1 MTHADLFQRFPSRAL
16 VPKPHSMTSPTPLTP
31 RIAALNAVIAVFT
44 KATALDGALAQD
56 RSLQALEPRDRAF
69 ARAIASA
76 AVRRVGALQAALD
89 ALIDRP
95 LPDKA
100 TRARL
105 ALLCGAAERLVLD
118 GAAHAAVDSWVSIM
132 DSHKDTQRYKN
143 LANAVLRRVSSGKAL
158 AAFEAADPRA
168 DLPDWLSARWTTAYG
183 EDTARAMAAARAVP
197 PTLDLTLKPQTD
209 TIALADAIG
218 AEVLPLGTVRRRD
231 PGAVEGLPGFEA
243 GDWWVQDYA
252 AALPARLLGVKAGER
267 VADLCAAPGGKT
279 LQLAAMGAEVVAVE
293 ASPKRMKKVA
303 ANLER
308 TGLSAELVTAD
319 LGQWQPDAPFDAI
332 LLDAPCTATGTLRRR
347 PDAAWAKQD
356 GDVANLAALQARLL
370 DAAFEM
376 LKPGGR
382 LVYCT
387 CSLEPEEGEAQLSS
401 FLERT
406 PEATVSAIAADELP
420 KLADALTPEGSV
432 RTRPDLWAQ
441 RGSMDGFFMA
451 RLVKA

>member
-1 MTHADLFQRFPSRAL
+1 MTN
-16 VPKPHSMTSPTPLTP
+16 PTPLTA
-31 RIAALNAVIAVFT
+31 RVSALNAVITVFT

-89 ALIDRP
+89 TLIDRP
-95 LPDKA
+95 LPEKA
-100 TRARL
+100 IWARL
-105 ALLCGAAERLVLD
+105 ALLCAAAERLVLD

-132 DSHKDTQRYKN
+132 DEHKDTQRYKN
-143 LANAVLRRVSSGKAL
+143 LANAVLRRVVSGKAR
-158 AAFEAADPRA
+158 AAFDAADPRA
-168 DLPDWLSARWTTAYG
+168 DLPDWLGERWTTAYG
-183 EDTARAMAAARAVP
+183 EAVAKAMAAARAVP
-197 PTLDLTLKPQTD
+197 PTLDLTLKPETD
-209 TIALADAIG
+209 ASALADAIG
-218 AEVLPLGTVRRRD
+218 AEVLPLGTVRRRET
-231 PGAVEGLPGFEA
+231 GAVDGLPGFDA

-279 LQLAAMGAEVVAVE
+279 LQLAATGANVVAVE

-308 TGLSAELVTAD
+308 TGLRAQLETVD
-319 LGQWQPDAPFDAI
+319 LSQWQPDAPFDAI

-370 DAAFEM
+370 DAAFSM

-387 CSLEPEEGEAQLSS
+387 CSLEPEEGEEQLSA
-401 FLERT
+401 FLART
-406 PEATVSAIAADELP
+406 QDAALDPIQPDELP
-420 KLADALTPEGSV
+420 ELAEALTREGAV
-432 RTRPDLWAQ
+432 RTRPDLWAE
-441 RGSMDGFFMA
+441 RGGMDGFFMA
-451 RLVKA
+451 RLTRG

>member
-1 MTHADLFQRFPSRAL
+1 MTN
-16 VPKPHSMTSPTPLTP
+16 PTPLTA
-31 RIAALNAVIAVFT
+31 RVSALNAVITVFT

-89 ALIDRP
+89 TLIDRP
-95 LPDKA
+95 LPEKA
-100 TRARL
+100 IRARL
-105 ALLCGAAERLVLD
+105 ALLCAAAERLVLD

-132 DSHKDTQRYKN
+132 DEHKDTQRYKN
-143 LANAVLRRVSSGKAL
+143 LANAVLRRVVSGKAR
-158 AAFEAADPRA
+158 AAFDAADPRA
-168 DLPDWLSARWTTAYG
+168 DLPDWLGERWTTAYG
-183 EDTARAMAAARAVP
+183 EAVAKAMAAARAVP
-197 PTLDLTLKPQTD
+197 PTLDLTLKPETD
-209 TIALADAIG
+209 ASALADAIG
-218 AEVLPLGTVRRRD
+218 AEVLPLGTVRRRET
-231 PGAVEGLPGFEA
+231 GAVDGLPGFDA

-252 AALPARLLGVKAGER
+252 AALPARLLGVKTGER

-279 LQLAAMGAEVVAVE
+279 LQLAATGAEVVAVE

-308 TGLSAELVTAD
+308 TGLRAQLVTVD
-319 LGQWQPDAPFDAI
+319 LSQWQPDAPFDAI

-370 DAAFEM
+370 DAAFSM

-387 CSLEPEEGEAQLSS
+387 CSLEPEEGEEQLSA
-401 FLERT
+401 FLART
-406 PEATVSAIAADELP
+406 QDAALDPIQPDELP
-420 KLADALTPEGSV
+420 ELAEALTREGAV
-432 RTRPDLWAQ
+432 RTRPDLWAE
-441 RGSMDGFFMA
+441 RGGMDGFFMA
-451 RLVKA
+451 RLTRG